1 MDWFIVPIVPWY
13 INLKLYFKKYR
24 TSTLLDLYIGKTDE
38 TLTPAGKY
46 MEVQSFSPACSRNY
60 FPAFYW
66 FTLQWVLF
74 DWSHRFLSA
83 NQSFCLQPHTKL
95 RLRVTCSDAIGL
107 QDPVRLCLKEG
118 AALKDVKFKENDLQR
133 HITES
138 LTFSDDAGSRC
149 ERAEVVH
156 VLTKGW

>member
-13 INLKLYFKKYR
+13 IHLNFILKNIELTLYWIF
-24 TSTLLDLYIGKTDE
+24 TKTDE

-83 NQSFCLQPHTKL
+83 NQSFCLQP
-95 RLRVTCSDAIGL
+95 
-107 QDPVRLCLKEG
+107 
-118 AALKDVKFKENDLQR
+118 
-133 HITES
+133 
-138 LTFSDDAGSRC
+138 
-149 ERAEVVH
+149 
-156 VLTKGW
+156 